1 VRSAYGP
8 RHALSLQLSPLPLLE
23 LHHIQKVY
31 RPSGWLA
38 GGVETPALQDV
49 SLRVAA
55 GDFVAIMG
63 PSGCGKSTLLNVLGL
78 LDTVDGGRYVFEGTD
93 VTRFGERQR
102 DLFRQPRIGF
112 VFQEFN
118 LIDELTVYQN
128 VELPL
133 VYARVPAAARR
144 PRVEAALERLQLR
157 HREHHRPGQLSGGQ
171 QQRAAIARAVVSTPR
186 LLLAD
191 EPTGNLD
198 SANGEAVMRLLTDL
212 NEAGMTVV
220 MVTHSEA
227 DALYAHRTVR
237 LHDGQVL
244 LTSH

>member
-1 VRSAYGP
+1 M
-8 RHALSLQLSPLPLLE
+8 LT
-23 LHHIQKVY
+23 LHHVHKVY
-31 RPSGWLA
+31 RPSSWLA
-38 GGVETPALQDV
+38 GGIETPALRDV
-49 SLRVAA
+49 SLHVEA

-78 LDTVDGGRYVFEGTD
+78 LDTVDSGQYLFDGTD
-93 VTRFGERQR
+93 VTRLRERQR
-102 DLFRQPRIGF
+102 DLFRQPRVSF
-112 VFQEFN
+112 VFQDFN

-133 VYARVPAAARR
+133 VYARVPAAERQQ
-144 PRVEAALERLQLR
+144 RVAAVLERLQLG
-157 HREHHRPGQLSGGQ
+157 HRQQHRPAQLSGGQ
-171 QQRAAIARAVVSTPR
+171 QQRAAIARAVVNQPR

-198 SANGEAVMRLLTDL
+198 SASGEAVMRLLTDL

-220 MVTHSEA
+220 MVTHSET
-227 DALYAHRTVR
+227 DARYAHRTVR

-244 LTSH
+244 LTTH

>member
-1 VRSAYGP
+1 M
-8 RHALSLQLSPLPLLE
+8 LT
-23 LHHIQKVY
+23 LHHAHKVY

-38 GGVETPALQDV
+38 GGVETPALHDV
-49 SLRVAA
+49 SLHVAA

-78 LDTVDGGRYVFEGTD
+78 LDTVDSGQYVFDGTD
-93 VTRFGERQR
+93 VTRLRERQR
-102 DLFRQPRIGF
+102 DLFRQPRVGF
-112 VFQEFN
+112 VFQDFN

-133 VYARVPAAARR
+133 AYARVPAAERQQ
-144 PRVEAALERLQLR
+144 RVGAVLERLQLG
-157 HREHHRPGQLSGGQ
+157 HRQQHRPAQLSGGQ
-171 QQRAAIARAVVSTPR
+171 QQRAAIARAVVNNPQ

-198 SANGEAVMRLLTDL
+198 SANGEAVMRLLSDL

-220 MVTHSEA
+220 MVTHSEP
-227 DALYAHRTVR
+227 DARYAHRTVR
-237 LHDGQVL
+237 LHDGRVL
-244 LTSH
+244 LTTH

>member
-1 VRSAYGP
+1 M
-8 RHALSLQLSPLPLLE
+8 LT
-23 LHHIQKVY
+23 LHHAHKVY
-31 RPSGWLA
+31 RAGGWLA
-38 GGVETPALQDV
+38 SGVETPALRDV
-49 SLRVAA
+49 SLHVAA
-55 GDFVAIMG
+55 GDFVAVMG

-78 LDTVDGGRYVFEGTD
+78 LDTLDHGQYVFDGTD
-93 VTRFGERQR
+93 VTHLRERQR
-102 DLFRQPRIGF
+102 DLFRQPRVGF
-112 VFQEFN
+112 VFQDFN

-133 VYARVPAAARR
+133 VYARVPATERERR
-144 PRVEAALERLQLR
+144 VQAVLERLQLG
-157 HREHHRPGQLSGGQ
+157 HRQQHRPAQLSGGQ
-171 QQRAAIARAVVSTPR
+171 QQRAAIARAVVNTPQ

-220 MVTHSEA
+220 MVTHSEL
-227 DALYAHRTVR
+227 DARYAHRTVR

-244 LTSH
+244 LTTH

>member
-1 VRSAYGP
+1 M
-8 RHALSLQLSPLPLLE
+8 LT
-23 LHHIQKVY
+23 LHQVHKVY

-49 SLRVAA
+49 SLHIAA

-78 LDTVDGGRYVFEGTD
+78 LDTVDSGQYLFNGTD
-93 VTRFGERQR
+93 VTRFRERQR
-102 DLFRQPRIGF
+102 DLFRQSRVGF
-112 VFQEFN
+112 VFQDFN

-133 VYARVPAAARR
+133 VYARVPAAERQQ
-144 PRVEAALERLQLR
+144 RVTAVLERLQLG
-157 HREHHRPGQLSGGQ
+157 HRQHHRPAQLSGGQ
-171 QQRAAIARAVVSTPR
+171 QQRAAIARAVVGQPQP
-186 LLLAD
+186 LLAD

-220 MVTHSEA
+220 MVTHSEP
-227 DALYAHRTVR
+227 DARYAQRTVR

-244 LTSH
+244 LTTH

>member
-1 VRSAYGP
+1 M
-8 RHALSLQLSPLPLLE
+8 LT
-23 LHHIQKVY
+23 LHQVHKAY
-31 RPSGWLA
+31 RPGGWLA
-38 GGVETPALQDV
+38 GGVETLALQDV
-49 SLRVAA
+49 SLHIAT

-78 LDTVDGGRYVFEGTD
+78 LDTVDSGQYLFDGTD
-93 VTRFGERQR
+93 VTHFRERQR
-102 DLFRQPRIGF
+102 DLFRQSRVGF
-112 VFQEFN
+112 VFQDFN

-133 VYARVPAAARR
+133 VYAGVPLNERRERVIA
-144 PRVEAALERLQLR
+144 ELERLQLG
-157 HREHHRPGQLSGGQ
+157 HRQQHRPAQLSGGQ
-171 QQRAAIARAVVSTPR
+171 QQRAAIARAVVGRPR

-220 MVTHSEA
+220 MVTHAEP
-227 DALYAHRTVR
+227 DARYAHRTVR
-237 LHDGQVL
+237 LHDGRVL
-244 LTSH
+244 LTTQQ

>member
-1 VRSAYGP
+1 
-8 RHALSLQLSPLPLLE
+8 LLTLQ
-23 LHHIQKVY
+23 HVHKVY

-38 GGVETPALQDV
+38 GGVETPALHDV
-49 SLRVAA
+49 SLQVAA

-63 PSGCGKSTLLNVLGL
+63 PSGCGKSTLLNILGL
-78 LDTVDGGRYVFEGTD
+78 LDTVDSGQYLFDGTD
-93 VTRFGERQR
+93 VTRLRERQR
-102 DLFRQPRIGF
+102 DLFRQPRVGF
-112 VFQEFN
+112 VFQDFN

-133 VYARVPAAARR
+133 VYARVPTAERQQ
-144 PRVEAALERLQLR
+144 RVMAVLERLQLG
-157 HREHHRPGQLSGGQ
+157 HRQQHRPAQLSGGQ
-171 QQRAAIARAVVSTPR
+171 QQRAAIARAVVRNPQ

-220 MVTHSEA
+220 MVTHSEL
-227 DALYAHRTVR
+227 DARYAHRTVR

-244 LTSH
+244 LTTH